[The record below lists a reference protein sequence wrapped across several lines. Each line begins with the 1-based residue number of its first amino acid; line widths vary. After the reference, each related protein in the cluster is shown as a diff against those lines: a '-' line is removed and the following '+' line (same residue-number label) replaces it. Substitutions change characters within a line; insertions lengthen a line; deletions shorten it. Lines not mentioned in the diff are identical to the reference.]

1 MGRGQI
7 EEVKT
12 NLRLLGRED
21 LTALL
26 WIFPALLV
34 YALIVLL
41 PQVLN
46 LGYAFTNYDGFDP
59 AFSWVGADNFVKALT
74 KDQDLVAAF
83 INTVVFATV
92 SLAIGLV
99 LQFFLAYKLYRGM
112 AGSGFLKGLFYLPMV
127 VSMVILAVLWSGILR
142 YHGML
147 NALLLAMNWISEPV
161 DWLGDRTLSMASLI
175 FVNAW
180 CYLGY
185 GAIIFLAGFNAIPV
199 DLLESADI
207 DGAGGWVRL
216 WRIYIPLLMNSVTV
230 SLFIGL
236 TGAIKI
242 FELPFVLTHGGP
254 AGATTT
260 IAYGIYKEAF
270 DNQRFGYSSAV
281 SVLFTLIIG
290 LLTLVQLRA
299 TRSREVG
306 Y

>member
-1 MGRGQI
+1 M
-7 EEVKT
+7 KK
-12 NLRLLGRED
+12 NLGLMGRED
-21 LTALL
+21 RTALL
-26 WIFPALLV
+26 WIVPALLV
-34 YALIVLL
+34 YGVIVLV

-46 LGYAFTNYDGFDP
+46 LGYSFTNYDGFDP
-59 AFSWVGADNFVKALT
+59 VFSWVGADNFVKALT
-74 KDQDLVAAF
+74 KDQDLAAALL
-83 INTVVFATV
+83 NTVVFAV
-92 SLAIGLV
+92 ASLAIGLV

-112 AGSGFLKGLFYLPMV
+112 RGSGLLKGLFYLPMV
-127 VSMVILAVLWSGILR
+127 ISMVILAILWGGTLR

-147 NALLLAMNWISEPV
+147 NALLAAAGLISEPV
-161 DWLGDRTLSMASLI
+161 DWLGDRTLAMASLI

-199 DLLESADI
+199 ELLESAEI
-207 DGAGGWVRL
+207 DGAGGGTRL
-216 WRIYIPLLMNSVTV
+216 WRIYVPLLMNSVTV

-236 TGAIKI
+236 TGAIKV

-260 IAYGIYKEAF
+260 IAIDIYKEAF
-270 DNQRFGYSSAV
+270 DNQRFGYSAAV

-290 LLTLVQLRA
+290 LLTLVQLRV
-299 TRSREVG
+299 TRSREVE